1 MNTHMVHREGSE
13 GVRVEEK
20 EGGGDG
26 GEAGTREE
34 RRRGHR
40 SPVTGRTDER
50 RRRRR
55 WIWIE
60 NGRAERERETERAA
74 AGERIRLGFGRGMR
88 HGRTA
93 YIRRGERGG
102 VRGVGRRPAACLR
115 GPFLPPGRH
124 RAASST
130 VPCPCRATGQA
141 GGPGTAR
148 CLGPGQHGH
157 GGHRA
162 RLDSGRAKTT
172 GHGPGRWAAGCM
184 AKYRYEA
191 LGSQAC
197 GSGTHKLS

>member
-20 EGGGDG
+20 EGGDG

-40 SPVTGRTDER
+40 SPVTGTRGGRTNVGVGGGGSGSRMGEQT
-50 RRRRR
+50 
-55 WIWIE
+55 
-60 NGRAERERETERAA
+60 AERERETERAA

-115 GPFLPPGRH
+115 GPFLRPGRH

-130 VPCPCRATGQA
+130 VPCHRPGRRPRHGPVSRAGPARARWPPGRA
-141 GGPGTAR
+141 G
-148 CLGPGQHGH
+148 LGPGQNNGP
-157 GGHRA
+157 RA
-162 RLDSGRAKTT
+162 GPAGR
-172 GHGPGRWAAGCM
+172 GLYG
-184 AKYRYEA
+184 
-191 LGSQAC
+191 QI
-197 GSGTHKLS
+197 